1 MALRFQD
8 DFLRRLGYLRVIS
21 ARDFAG
27 RNRAD
32 RRTRRRGRGIEFADH
47 RPYVPGDDVRHIY
60 WKAYNRLR
68 RLLLLLFEEER
79 DLPIYLTLDLS
90 ASMSEPRKFDLAR
103 QITAAICYIGLAHLD
118 RVRVL
123 AFSGGR
129 LVQELAPG
137 RGKGRIFGVFQMLD
151 ALQPAGPTNLRD
163 AFKTFVSRPRPA
175 GLVVVV
181 SDFLDPEGF
190 EKALKILRTRGHD
203 VAAVH
208 IASELDRDPSA
219 YGEVRFVDAET
230 GDSRQL
236 DVTPRLAAAHARAW
250 DAHAE
255 QLARFCARYGI
266 KHVRADVGRPIED
279 LMLKGFRQG
288 RVVE

>member
-1 MALRFQD
+1 MALRFPD

-21 ARDFAG
+21 TRDFAG

-47 RPYVPGDDVRHIY
+47 RPYTPGDDVRHID

-90 ASMSEPRKFDLAR
+90 ASMSEPGKFELAR
-103 QITAAICYIGLAHLD
+103 QITAAICYVGLAHLD
-118 RVRVL
+118 RVKVL
-123 AFSGGR
+123 AFSGGQ
-129 LVQELAPG
+129 LLQELAPG
-137 RGKGRIFGVFQMLD
+137 RGKGRIFRVFQMLESLE
-151 ALQPAGPTNLRD
+151 AAGPTDLRE
-163 AFKTFVSRPRPA
+163 AFKTFASRPRPA
-175 GLVVVV
+175 GLVVVI
-181 SDFLDPEGF
+181 SDFLDPQGF
-190 EKALKILRTRGHD
+190 EKALKILSTRGHD

-208 IASELDRDPSA
+208 IAAASDRDPSSF
-219 YGEVRFVDAET
+219 GEVRFVDAET
-230 GDSRQL
+230 GASREL

-255 QLARFCARYGI
+255 GLARFCARYGI
-266 KHVRADVGRPIED
+266 KYIRADVGRPIED

>member
-21 ARDFAG
+21 TRDFAG

-47 RPYVPGDDVRHIY
+47 RPYTPGDDVRHVD

-90 ASMSEPRKFDLAR
+90 ASMGETRKFELAR
-103 QITAAICYIGLAHLD
+103 QVTAAICYVGLAHLD

-137 RGKGRIFGVFQMLD
+137 RGKGRIFGVFQMLES
-151 ALQPAGPTNLRD
+151 LRPVGPTNLRD
-163 AFKTFVSRPRPA
+163 ACKTFASRPRPA
-175 GLVVVV
+175 GLVVLI

-208 IASELDRDPSA
+208 IASALDRDPA
-219 YGEVRFVDAET
+219 AFGEVRFVDAET
-230 GDSRQL
+230 GDAREL

-266 KHVRADVGRPIED
+266 KYVRADVGRPIED

-288 RVVE
+288 RVLE

>member
-21 ARDFAG
+21 TRDFAG

-47 RPYVPGDDVRHIY
+47 RPYTPGDDVRHID

-79 DLPIYLTLDLS
+79 DLPIYLALDLS
-90 ASMSEPRKFDLAR
+90 ASMAEPRKFDLAR
-103 QITAAICYIGLAHLD
+103 QVTAAISYIGLAHLD
-118 RVRVL
+118 RVKVL
-123 AFSGGR
+123 AFSGGQ
-129 LVQELAPG
+129 LGNELAPG
-137 RGKGRIFGVFQMLD
+137 RGKGRIFRVFQMLD
-151 ALQPAGPTNLRD
+151 GLEPSGPTSLRE
-163 AFKTFVSRPRPA
+163 AFKTFASRPRPA

-208 IASELDRDPSA
+208 IASEADRDPSSF
-219 YGEVRFVDAET
+219 GEVRFVDAET
-230 GDSRQL
+230 GMARQL

-255 QLARFCARYGI
+255 GLARFCARYGI
-266 KHVRADVGRPIED
+266 KYVRADVGRPIED

>member
-8 DFLRRLGYLRVIS
+8 DFLRRLGNLRVIS
-21 ARDFAG
+21 TRDFAG

-47 RPYVPGDDVRHIY
+47 RPYTPGDDVRHVD
-60 WKAYNRLR
+60 WKAYHRLR
-68 RLLLLLFEEER
+68 RLLVLLFEEER

-90 ASMSEPRKFDLAR
+90 ASMADPQKFELAR
-103 QITAAICYIGLAHLD
+103 QVVAAICYVGLAHLD
-118 RVRVL
+118 RVSVL
-123 AFSGGR
+123 AFSGGQ
-129 LVQELAPG
+129 LVNELAPG
-137 RGKGRIFGVFQMLD
+137 RGKGRIFRVFQMLES
-151 ALQPAGPTNLRD
+151 LQTGGPTSLRD
-163 AFKTFVSRPRPA
+163 ACKTFVSRPRPA

-208 IASELDRDPSA
+208 IASPTDRDPSA
-219 YGEVRFVDAET
+219 FGEVRFVDAET
-230 GDSRQL
+230 GVAREL
-236 DVTPRLAAAHARAW
+236 DVTPRLAAAHRRAW

-255 QLARFCARYGI
+255 QLAGFCARYGI
-266 KHVRADVGRPIED
+266 KYIRADVGRSIED
-279 LMLKGFRQG
+279 LMLRDFRQG
-288 RVVE
+288 RVFE

>member
-1 MALRFQD
+1 MPLRFQD
-8 DFLRRLGYLRVIS
+8 DFLRRLGYLRVI
-21 ARDFAG
+21 ATRDFAG

-47 RPYVPGDDVRHIY
+47 RPYVPGDDVRHID

-68 RLLLLLFEEER
+68 RLLILLFEEER

-90 ASMSEPRKFDLAR
+90 ASMAEPRKFELAR
-103 QITAAICYIGLAHLD
+103 QVVAAVCYIGLAHLD

-123 AFSGGR
+123 AFSGGK

-151 ALQPAGPTNLRD
+151 ALQPGGPTNLRD

-181 SDFLDPEGF
+181 SDFLDPAGF
-190 EKALKILRTRGHD
+190 EQALKILHTRGHD
-203 VAAVH
+203 VAVVH
-208 IASELDRDPSA
+208 IASALDRDPSA
-219 YGEVRFVDAET
+219 FGEVRVVDAES
-230 GDSRQL
+230 GEWREL

-250 DAHAE
+250 DEHAE
-255 QLARFCARYGI
+255 HLARFCARYGLKYI
-266 KHVRADVGRPIED
+266 RADVGRPIED

>member
-47 RPYVPGDDVRHIY
+47 RPYTPGDDVRHID

-90 ASMSEPRKFDLAR
+90 ASMAEPQKFDLAR
-103 QITAAICYIGLAHLD
+103 QVVAAICYVGLAHLD
-118 RVRVL
+118 RVSIL
-123 AFSGGR
+123 AFSGGQ
-129 LVQELAPG
+129 LVNELAPG
-137 RGKGRIFGVFQMLD
+137 RGKGRIFRVFQMLE
-151 ALQPAGPTNLRD
+151 ALQSGGPTNLRD

-190 EKALKILRTRGHD
+190 ETALKILHTRGHD
-203 VAAVH
+203 VAVVH
-208 IASELDRDPSA
+208 VASAMDRDPSA
-219 YGEVRFVDAET
+219 FGEVRFVDAET
-230 GDSRQL
+230 GVAREL
-236 DVTPRLAAAHARAW
+236 DVTPRLAAAHRRAW

-255 QLARFCARYGI
+255 GLARFCARYGI
-266 KHVRADVGRPIED
+266 KYIRADVGRSIED
-279 LMLKGFRQG
+279 LMLRDFRQG
-288 RVVE
+288 RVFE